1 MITDTYQTIKEY
13 SEGLYK
19 EKGSKFIA
27 HAHPVESEEDVK
39 TLLDHYKKTFF
50 DARHVCYAYRL
61 GADGAQYRQNDDGE
75 PSGTAGKPIYGQL
88 LSFEV
93 SNVLVVVIRYFGG
106 VKLGVS
112 GLIRAYKQAAFVA
125 LSRAQITGCM
135 VTALYRLTFEYP
147 LMNDVMRLIKE
158 ENPEIK
164 NQVFEL
170 NCTIDIAIR
179 LSEEEKVVTR
189 MEQLFGLHIEKL

>member
-93 SNVLVVVIRYFGG
+93 SNVLVVVIR
-106 VKLGVS
+106 
-112 GLIRAYKQAAFVA
+112 
-125 LSRAQITGCM
+125 
-135 VTALYRLTFEYP
+135 
-147 LMNDVMRLIKE
+147 
-158 ENPEIK
+158 
-164 NQVFEL
+164 
-170 NCTIDIAIR
+170 
-179 LSEEEKVVTR
+179 
-189 MEQLFGLHIEKL
+189 

>member
-1 MITDTYQTIKEY
+1 
-13 SEGLYK
+13 
-19 EKGSKFIA
+19 
-27 HAHPVESEEDVK
+27 
-39 TLLDHYKKTFF
+39 
-50 DARHVCYAYRL
+50 
-61 GADGAQYRQNDDGE
+61 
-75 PSGTAGKPIYGQL
+75 
-88 LSFEV
+88 
-93 SNVLVVVIRYFGG
+93 
-106 VKLGVS
+106 
-112 GLIRAYKQAAFVA
+112 
-125 LSRAQITGCM
+125 M